1 MKVKVLNRDPK
12 DYLKTRVGDLPKLP
26 KNADPTLHPH
36 AAQREYTAALNAVKL
51 ERVFAK
57 PFIGSLDGKWWIL
70 VPFSWDC
77 LVIKSMLI
85 LSSVCCMWEYGKA
98 EIPNVLNFFH
108 LIQKFLTVHS
118 S

>member
-26 KNADPTLHPH
+26 RNVDPVLHPH

-57 PFIGSLDGKWWIL
+57 PFVGSLDGKSKIL
-70 VPFSWDC
+70 HTFMS
-77 LVIKSMLI
+77 
-85 LSSVCCMWEYGKA
+85 
-98 EIPNVLNFFH
+98 
-108 LIQKFLTVHS
+108 
-118 S
+118 